1 MPLAQVLL
9 RLVALWAA
17 GFSSDAAAAPS
28 TASATPVR
36 EAVGSPVP
44 VPPANP
50 GTAPCKLGAAPK
62 SGSPTPGDADLH
74 QLQYELTIP
83 VAYVKPTE
91 LRDTFDEMRGKDRR
105 HNALDI
111 MAPRGT
117 PVLSATAGCLLD
129 MHSNPNGGLM
139 IFATDPANRFILM
152 YAHLDGYAEGLT
164 EGMPLERG
172 QILGTVGTTGN
183 APESAP
189 HLHFAI
195 GWSGGNHRWSKTVPV
210 NPRPLL
216 IAAEPLPE
224 MRAAE
229 DKPED

>member
-1 MPLAQVLL
+1 MPLAQVVL
-9 RLVALWAA
+9 RLIALWAS
-17 GFSSDAAAAPS
+17 GFSPDAAAAA
-28 TASATPVR
+28 TTVTTISAR

-50 GTAPCKLGAAPK
+50 ATDPCKFGAAPK
-62 SGSPTPGDADLH
+62 SRSPTPGDADLR

-129 MHSNPNGGLM
+129 IHSNPNGGLM

-152 YAHLDGYAEGLT
+152 
-164 EGMPLERG
+164 
-172 QILGTVGTTGN
+172 
-183 APESAP
+183 
-189 HLHFAI
+189 
-195 GWSGGNHRWSKTVPV
+195 
-210 NPRPLL
+210 
-216 IAAEPLPE
+216 
-224 MRAAE
+224 
-229 DKPED
+229 

>member
-1 MPLAQVLL
+1 MPFVQLVVHLA
-9 RLVALWAA
+9 AIWSAA
-17 GFSSDAAAAPS
+17 CCYGTDAA
-28 TASATPVR
+28 
-36 EAVGSPVP
+36 EAYLAGTHSVVP

-50 GTAPCKLGAAPK
+50 AADPCRFGAAPK
-62 SGSPTPGDADLH
+62 STSPTPSDADLR
-74 QLQYELTIP
+74 QLQFELTMP

-105 HNALDI
+105 HSALDI

-117 PVLSATAGCLLD
+117 PVLSAAAGCLLD
-129 MHSNPNGGLM
+129 LHENANGGLM

-152 YAHLDGYAEGLT
+152 YAHLDSYAEDLR

-183 APESAP
+183 APPNAP

-195 GWSGGNHRWSKTVPV
+195 GWSGGNHRWSKAVPV

-216 IAAEPLPE
+216 IAAEPLPLPE

-229 DKPED
+229 RPLGE